1 MKLLGIWSSPQIR
14 MSGRDRSGTYSSLC
28 EDEEDF
34 IPPVR
39 SHSINDIT
47 DFKEIELGNA
57 LLRGKK
63 DESAQKPIQPQDTI
77 LYGSLFR
84 F

>member
-1 MKLLGIWSSPQIR
+1 MKRLGIWSSPQIS

-57 LLRGKK
+57 LLKGKK
-63 DESAQKPIQPQDTI
+63 DESVQKPIQPPDTI

>member
-1 MKLLGIWSSPQIR
+1 

-39 SHSINDIT
+39 SHSISDIT

-57 LLRGKK
+57 LLKGKK
-63 DESAQKPIQPQDTI
+63 DESAQKPMQPQDTI